1 MPLLFFPILRR
12 GKMLRRNRKVT
23 FRLNDAEYNAFKRH
37 VRQSGLSQEGYLRL
51 LLSGHTPKEQPPIE
65 YHKLL
70 RELYAI
76 GNNLNQ
82 IAARANATGFFL
94 AGEYARNADALRQ
107 AILKIQAACTLP
119 V

>member
-1 MPLLFFPILRR
+1 MRKRNIQVILRLTPAE
-12 GKMLRRNRKVT
+12 MENLRKH
-23 FRLNDAEYNAFKRH
+23 ASKA
-37 VRQSGLSQEGYLRL
+37 GLSQSAYLRL
-51 LLSGHTPKEQPPIE
+51 LLSGHTPREQPPIE

-76 GNNLNQ
+76 GVNLNQ